1 MQQSKYDN
9 DLIWYLNKN
18 LRGDKKKQ
26 LVDKIVSELTS
37 NFTTETL
44 TTHMF

>member
-18 LRGDKKKQ
+18 LRGDKKK
-26 LVDKIVSELTS
+26 LFDKMVSELTS

-44 TTHMF
+44 TTHIF